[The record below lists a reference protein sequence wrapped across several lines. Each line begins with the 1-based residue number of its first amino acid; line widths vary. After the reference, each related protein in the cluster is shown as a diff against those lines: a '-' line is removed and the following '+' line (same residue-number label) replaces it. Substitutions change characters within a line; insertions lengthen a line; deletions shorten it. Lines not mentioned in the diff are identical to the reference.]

1 MLNETTAPPVTTR
14 PPDDVG
20 GSTTSPN
27 PSVVISGHDDVLAAL
42 VTAETD
48 FAQEVQQLRAAKAQM
63 EASVSKASDD
73 TLAYNALLT
82 DCKAKLAAIRTK
94 ETDAGLA
101 T

>member
-1 MLNETTAPPVTTR
+1 MPGETTAPPS
-14 PPDDVG
+14 
-20 GSTTSPN
+20 STTTTAN
-27 PSVVISGHDDVLAAL
+27 PADSDVGHDDVLAAL

-82 DCKAKLAAIRTK
+82 DCKVKLAAIRTK
-94 ETDAGLA
+94 EADAGLA
-101 T
+101 S